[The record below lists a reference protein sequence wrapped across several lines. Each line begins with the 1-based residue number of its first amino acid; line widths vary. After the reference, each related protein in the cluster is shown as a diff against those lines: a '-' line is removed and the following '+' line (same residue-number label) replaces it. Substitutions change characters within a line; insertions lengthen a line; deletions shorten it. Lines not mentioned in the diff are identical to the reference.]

1 MRIHNFFLQNGNS
14 RLVRNVR
21 LLRAEGI
28 SIPEEWQKKL
38 LQLSGEEEYRSE
50 LHQLLGEMQDQI
62 PKN

>member
-14 RLVRNVR
+14 RPVSNVR

-28 SIPEEWQKKL
+28 SIPEEWQKNL
-38 LQLSGEEEYRSE
+38 LLLSGEEEYRSE